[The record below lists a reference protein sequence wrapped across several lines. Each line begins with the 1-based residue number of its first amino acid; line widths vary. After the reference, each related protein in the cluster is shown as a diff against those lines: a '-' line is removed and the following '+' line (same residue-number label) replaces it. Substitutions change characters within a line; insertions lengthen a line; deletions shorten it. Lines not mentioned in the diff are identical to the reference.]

1 MNPNYDYFL
10 YGGFLVPFVPCINER
25 PPTIYS
31 LLESIVNYG
40 KDDKTKIKDL
50 ASAGRTTIFD
60 FDYPLSDKITKED
73 FEKMILN
80 HFLMRRIGFET
91 LTAFKIQLNVKL
103 NEIMPMYN
111 KLIDLLYSENGIGEI
126 TKRQGFDNRIIDN
139 TSKTTNEDT
148 STTKNSMTNNSET
161 SHTETSD
168 RRESD
173 TPQNQLENVR
183 DGSYVT
189 KYNYDTNTGNSQDT
203 STTNGNSQNTSN
215 GETNTNSNTKDNNNY
230 EETTSKINM
239 FEIYSKLNE
248 EIKNIYTMIFKD
260 LECLF
265 YQLV

>member
-1 MNPNYDYFL
+1 MMFPNEYPNLF
-10 YGGFLVPFVPCINER
+10 FVPFIPVMNER
-25 PPTIYS
+25 PPTLYS
-31 LLESIVNYG
+31 LLQSIVNYG
-40 KDDKTKIKDL
+40 KEEQTKIKDL
-50 ASAGRTTIFD
+50 ASAGRATIFD

-111 KLIDLLYSENGIGEI
+111 KLIDLLYSNDAFGEI
-126 TKRQGFDNRIIDN
+126 TKRKGFDNRIVDN
-139 TSKTTNEDT
+139 TSNTTNEMTNVSNTKHQNISDRRGSNTPQNELDNIRQGKYVTEYHYDTDNSNNEDT
-148 STTKNSMTNNSET
+148 SAS
-161 SHTETSD
+161 
-168 RRESD
+168 
-173 TPQNQLENVR
+173 
-183 DGSYVT
+183 
-189 KYNYDTNTGNSQDT
+189 
-203 STTNGNSQNTSN
+203 NGTSQNI
-215 GETNTNSNTKDNNNY
+215 SNTKDNNNY

-260 LECLF
+260 LDCLF

>member
-1 MNPNYDYFL
+1 MMFPNEYPNLF
-10 YGGFLVPFVPCINER
+10 FVPFIPVMNER
-25 PPTIYS
+25 PPTLYS
-31 LLESIVNYG
+31 LLQSIVNYG
-40 KDDKTKIKDL
+40 KEEQTKIKDL

-111 KLIDLLYSENGIGEI
+111 KLIELLYSNDAFGEI
-126 TKRQGFDNRIIDN
+126 TKRTGFDNRVVDN
-139 TSKTTNEDT
+139 TSNTTNE
-148 STTKNSMTNNSET
+148 MTNVSNT
-161 SHTETSD
+161 KHQNISD
-168 RRESD
+168 RRGSD
-173 TPQNQLENVR
+173 TPQNELDNIRQ
-183 DGSYVT
+183 GKYVT
-189 KYNYDTNTGNSQDT
+189 EYHYDTDNSNNEDT
-203 STTNGNSQNTSN
+203 SASNGTSQNI
-215 GETNTNSNTKDNNNY
+215 SNTKDNNNY

-260 LECLF
+260 LDCLF

>member
-1 MNPNYDYFL
+1 MIYPYEY
-10 YGGFLVPFVPCINER
+10 YGLFYPRIPVTDMR
-25 PPTIYS
+25 PPTLYS
-31 LLESIVNYG
+31 ILESVVNYE
-40 KDDKTKIKDL
+40 KEVPTKISEL
-50 ASAGRTTIFD
+50 AKEGRGKIFD

-111 KLIDLLYSENGIGEI
+111 KLIDLLYSENGFGEI
-126 TKRQGFDNRIIDN
+126 TKRTGFDNREIDSTKKDTSN
-139 TSKTTNEDT
+139 TTNSMTNESNTTHQNISDRRGSDTPQNELDNIRQGKYVTEYHYDTDNSTNEDT
-148 STTKNSMTNNSET
+148 STT
-161 SHTETSD
+161 
-168 RRESD
+168 
-173 TPQNQLENVR
+173 
-183 DGSYVT
+183 
-189 KYNYDTNTGNSQDT
+189 
-203 STTNGNSQNTSN
+203 NGESQNT
-215 GETNTNSNTKDNNNY
+215 TNSNSKTNDNNNY
-230 EETTSKINM
+230 EENISKINM

>member
-1 MNPNYDYFL
+1 MFPNEYPNLF
-10 YGGFLVPFVPCINER
+10 FVPFIPVMNER
-25 PPTIYS
+25 PPTLYS

-40 KDDKTKIKDL
+40 KDEKQKIKDL
-50 ASAGRTTIFD
+50 AKYGRTTIFD
-60 FDYPLSDKITKED
+60 FDYPLSEKITREN
-73 FEKMILN
+73 FECMILN

-111 KLIDLLYSENGIGEI
+111 KLIDLLYSENTFGEI

-139 TSKTTNEDT
+139 TSNTT
-148 STTKNSMTNNSET
+148 NSMTNNSET
-161 SHTETSD
+161 NHTETSD

-189 KYNYDTNTGNSQDT
+189 KYNYDTNNGNSQDT
-203 STTNGNSQNTSN
+203 STTNGNSKNI
-215 GETNTNSNTKDNNNY
+215 SNTKDNNNY
-230 EETTSKINM
+230 EETTINTNMIELYTKINQ
-239 FEIYSKLNE
+239 

>member
-1 MNPNYDYFL
+1 MMFPNEYPNLF
-10 YGGFLVPFVPCINER
+10 FVPFIPVMNER
-25 PPTIYS
+25 PPTLYS
-31 LLESIVNYG
+31 LLQSIVNYG
-40 KDDKTKIKDL
+40 KEEKTKIKDL

-111 KLIDLLYSENGIGEI
+111 KLIELLYSNDAFGEI
-126 TKRQGFDNRIIDN
+126 TKRTGFDNRVVDN
-139 TSKTTNEDT
+139 TSNTTNE
-148 STTKNSMTNNSET
+148 MTNVSNT
-161 SHTETSD
+161 KHQNISD
-168 RRESD
+168 RRGSD
-173 TPQNQLENVR
+173 TPQNELDNIRQ
-183 DGSYVT
+183 GKYVT
-189 KYNYDTNTGNSQDT
+189 EYHYDTDNSNNEDT
-203 STTNGNSQNTSN
+203 SASNGTSQNI
-215 GETNTNSNTKDNNNY
+215 SNTKDNNNY

-260 LECLF
+260 LDCLF

>member
-1 MNPNYDYFL
+1 MMFPNEYPNLF
-10 YGGFLVPFVPCINER
+10 FVPFIPVINER
-25 PPTIYS
+25 PPTLYS
-31 LLESIVNYG
+31 LLQSIVNYG
-40 KDDKTKIKDL
+40 KEEQTKIKDL

-111 KLIDLLYSENGIGEI
+111 KLIDLLYSENGFGEI
-126 TKRQGFDNRIIDN
+126 TKRQGFDNRIVDN
-139 TSKTTNEDT
+139 TSNTTNE
-148 STTKNSMTNNSET
+148 MTNVSNT
-161 SHTETSD
+161 THQNISD
-168 RRESD
+168 RRGSD
-173 TPQNQLENVR
+173 TPQNELDNIRQ
-183 DGSYVT
+183 GKYVT
-189 KYNYDTNTGNSQDT
+189 EYHYDTDNSNNEDT
-203 STTNGNSQNTSN
+203 SKSNGTSQNIT
-215 GETNTNSNTKDNNNY
+215 NTKDNNNY

>member
-1 MNPNYDYFL
+1 MMYPNDYFF
-10 YGGFLVPFVPCINER
+10 YGFMPFIPSINER

-40 KDDKTKIKDL
+40 KYDKTKIKDL
-50 ASAGRTTIFD
+50 AKEGRAKFFD
-60 FDYPLSDKITKED
+60 FDYPLSDKLTKEE
-73 FEKMILN
+73 FECMILN

-111 KLIDLLYSENGIGEI
+111 KLIDLLYSENGFGEI
-126 TKRQGFDNRIIDN
+126 TKRQGFDNRIINN
-139 TSKTTNEDT
+139 TSNTT
-148 STTKNSMTNNSET
+148 NSMTNNSET
-161 SHTETSD
+161 NHTETSD

-173 TPQNQLENVR
+173 TPQSNLENVR
-183 DGSYVT
+183 DGTYVS
-189 KYNYDTNTGNSQDT
+189 KYNYDTNNGNSQDT
-203 STTNGNSQNTSN
+203 SATNGNSKNV
-215 GETNTNSNTKDNNNY
+215 SNTKDNNNY
-230 EETTSKINM
+230 EENTTHTNMIELFTKINQ
-239 FEIYSKLNE
+239 

>member
-1 MNPNYDYFL
+1 MDPNYDYFL
-10 YGGFLVPFVPCINER
+10 YGGFLVPFVPSINER

-50 ASAGRTTIFD
+50 ASAGRSTIFD
-60 FDYPLSDKITKED
+60 FDYPLSDKITKEK
-73 FEKMILN
+73 FECMILN

-111 KLIDLLYSENGIGEI
+111 KLIDLLYSENAFGEI
-126 TKRQGFDNRIIDN
+126 TKRTGFDNRVIDN
-139 TSKTTNEDT
+139 TSNTT
-148 STTKNSMTNNSET
+148 NSMTNNSET

-173 TPQNQLENVR
+173 TPQNELANVR

-189 KYNYDTNTGNSQDT
+189 KYNYDTNIGNSEDT
-203 STTNGNSQNTSN
+203 STTEGNSENV
-215 GETNTNSNTKDNNNY
+215 SNTTDNNNY

-248 EIKNIYTMIFKD
+248 EVKNIYTMIFKD